1 MLARHLAVVARVVR
15 EPLAAVTAALLSHHV
30 QVDLRSS
37 EELVLDGTSPA
48 FKGASFCSY
57 KRDPAVAR
65 VSREGAQRGSQA
77 STTQRGTARQ
87 ARQAGIAPAAA
98 GAHTDA
104 ACVLQVVPDATT
116 YQNGDSDV
124 LHVQI
129 PIMEK

>member
-1 MLARHLAVVARVVR
+1 MLGAVVYRTVVR
-15 EPLAAVTAALLSHHV
+15 VGCTQLTKPISEHMWCRFCSPR

-37 EELVLDGTSPA
+37 EELVMDGSSPA
-48 FKGASFCSY
+48 FAGASFCSY

-65 VSREGAQRGSQA
+65 
-77 STTQRGTARQ
+77 
-87 ARQAGIAPAAA
+87 
-98 GAHTDA
+98 
-104 ACVLQVVPDATT
+104 VVPDATT